1 MSDLIFILIETL
13 EKTDNILLVLIVVL
27 LAFACVLMIILSMIF
42 LTDVFFARRMYKV
55 YHAYMKEVYNY
66 EEL

>member
-55 YHAYMKEVYNY
+55 YRTYMKEVYNY